1 MNLNDHAK
9 KDKANDHAK
18 KDKAKWILTGITLIL
33 ILALLGGVIAV
44 LVTGTD
50 LQEMLQAAIDNP
62 GEDIN
67 DNADQTEGTGTD
79 IQSEDQSDEAVNE
92 EV

>member
-1 MNLNDHAK
+1 MNVNEHAK
-9 KDKANDHAK
+9 KDKI
-18 KDKAKWILTGITLIL
+18 KWILTGITLIL

-44 LVTGTD
+44 MVTGTD
-50 LQEMLQAAIDNP
+50 IQEMLQTAIDNS

-67 DNADQTEGTGTD
+67 DNTDQPVEEGTGTD

-92 EV
+92 GV

>member
-1 MNLNDHAK
+1 MNVNEHAK
-9 KDKANDHAK
+9 KDKI
-18 KDKAKWILTGITLIL
+18 KWILTGITLIL

-50 LQEMLQAAIDNP
+50 LQEMLQTAIDNP

-67 DNADQTEGTGTD
+67 DNADQTDGARTD
-79 IQSEDQSDEAVNE
+79 IQSNDPAGETVNE
-92 EV
+92 GV

>member
-1 MNLNDHAK
+1 MNL
-9 KDKANDHAK
+9 NDHAK

-50 LQEMLQAAIDNP
+50 LQEMLQDAIDNS

-92 EV
+92 GV

>member
-1 MNLNDHAK
+1 MNVNEHAK
-9 KDKANDHAK
+9 KDKI
-18 KDKAKWILTGITLIL
+18 KWILTGITLIL

-50 LQEMLQAAIDNP
+50 LQEMMQAAIDGS

-79 IQSEDQSDEAVNE
+79 IQSNDPAGETINE
-92 EV
+92 GV

>member
-1 MNLNDHAK
+1 MNVNEHAK
-9 KDKANDHAK
+9 KDKI
-18 KDKAKWILTGITLIL
+18 KWILTGITLIL

-50 LQEMLQAAIDNP
+50 LQEMLQTAIDNP

-67 DNADQTEGTGTD
+67 DNADQTDGAGTD
-79 IQSEDQSDEAVNE
+79 IQSNDPAGETVNE
-92 EV
+92 GV

>member
-1 MNLNDHAK
+1 MNVNEHAK
-9 KDKANDHAK
+9 KDKI
-18 KDKAKWILTGITLIL
+18 KWILTGITLIL

-44 LVTGTD
+44 MVTGTD
-50 LQEMLQAAIDNP
+50 IQEMLQTAIDS

-79 IQSEDQSDEAVNE
+79 IQTEEQSDETVNE
-92 EV
+92 GV

>member
-1 MNLNDHAK
+1 MNV
-9 KDKANDHAK
+9 NDHAK

-50 LQEMLQAAIDNP
+50 LQEMLQAAIDGS

-79 IQSEDQSDEAVNE
+79 IQSEDQSDETVNE
-92 EV
+92 GV

>member
-1 MNLNDHAK
+1 MNVNEHAK
-9 KDKANDHAK
+9 KDKI
-18 KDKAKWILTGITLIL
+18 KWILTGITLIL

-44 LVTGTD
+44 MVTGTD
-50 LQEMLQAAIDNP
+50 LQEMLQAAIDGS

>member
-1 MNLNDHAK
+1 MNL
-9 KDKANDHAK
+9 NDHAK

-50 LQEMLQAAIDNP
+50 IQEMLQTAIDNS

-67 DNADQTEGTGTD
+67 DNADQTIEEGTGTD
-79 IQSEDQSDEAVNE
+79 IQSNDPAGETINE
-92 EV
+92 GV

>member
-1 MNLNDHAK
+1 MNL
-9 KDKANDHAK
+9 NDHAK

-50 LQEMLQAAIDNP
+50 LQEMLQTAIDGS

-67 DNADQTEGTGTD
+67 DNVDQTEGSGTD
-79 IQSEDQSDEAVNE
+79 IQSNDPAGETVNE
-92 EV
+92 GV

>member
-1 MNLNDHAK
+1 MNV
-9 KDKANDHAK
+9 NDHAK

-50 LQEMLQAAIDNP
+50 LQEMLQDAIDNS

>member
-1 MNLNDHAK
+1 MNVNEHAK
-9 KDKANDHAK
+9 KDKI
-18 KDKAKWILTGITLIL
+18 KWILTGITLIL

-50 LQEMLQAAIDNP
+50 IQEMLQTAIDNS

-67 DNADQTEGTGTD
+67 NNADQTVEEGTETD
-79 IQSEDQSDEAVNE
+79 IQSNDPAGETINE
-92 EV
+92 GV

>member
-1 MNLNDHAK
+1 MNL
-9 KDKANDHAK
+9 NDHAK

-50 LQEMLQAAIDNP
+50 LQEMLQAAIDGS

-67 DNADQTEGTGTD
+67 DNADQTEGTD

-92 EV
+92 GV

>member
-1 MNLNDHAK
+1 MNL
-9 KDKANDHAK
+9 NDHAK

-50 LQEMLQAAIDNP
+50 LQEMLQIAIDGS

>member
-1 MNLNDHAK
+1 MNV
-9 KDKANDHAK
+9 NDHAK

-50 LQEMLQAAIDNP
+50 LQEMLQDAIDNS

-79 IQSEDQSDEAVNE
+79 IQSEDPSDEAVNE
-92 EV
+92 GV

>member
-1 MNLNDHAK
+1 MNL
-9 KDKANDHAK
+9 NDHAK

-50 LQEMLQAAIDNP
+50 LQEMLQTAIDGS

-79 IQSEDQSDEAVNE
+79 IQSEDQSDETINE
-92 EV
+92 GV

>member
-1 MNLNDHAK
+1 MNL
-9 KDKANDHAK
+9 NDHAK

-50 LQEMLQAAIDNP
+50 LQEMLQAAIDGS

-67 DNADQTEGTGTD
+67 DNADQTEGTVLD
-79 IQSEDQSDEAVNE
+79 RCQIEWFQNC
-92 EV
+92 

>member
-1 MNLNDHAK
+1 MNVNEHAK
-9 KDKANDHAK
+9 KDKI
-18 KDKAKWILTGITLIL
+18 KWILTGITLIL

-50 LQEMLQAAIDNP
+50 LQEMLQDAIDNS

>member
-1 MNLNDHAK
+1 MNL
-9 KDKANDHAK
+9 NDHAK

-50 LQEMLQAAIDNP
+50 LQEMLQAAIDNA

-79 IQSEDQSDEAVNE
+79 IQSEDPAGETINE
-92 EV
+92 GV

>member
-1 MNLNDHAK
+1 MNL
-9 KDKANDHAK
+9 NDHAK

-50 LQEMLQAAIDNP
+50 LQEMLQADIDGS

-67 DNADQTEGTGTD
+67 DNGDQTEGTGTD
-79 IQSEDQSDEAVNE
+79 IQSNDPAGETINE
-92 EV
+92 GV

>member
-1 MNLNDHAK
+1 MNV
-9 KDKANDHAK
+9 NDHAK

-50 LQEMLQAAIDNP
+50 LQEMLQDAIDNS

-79 IQSEDQSDEAVNE
+79 IQSEEQSDETVNE
-92 EV
+92 GV